1 MAKKPRS
8 ISQEAWDEPYAPVL
22 CDPQAELLNDLKD
35 AAFKEAY
42 NAVKEEFDTVD
53 TVLKARKQANMTQEE
68 VAKRMGT
75 TKSAVSRLESSL
87 VDQQHSPSLS
97 TLRRYAAA
105 LGYKLEIN
113 FVAQ

>member
-1 MAKKPRS
+1 M
-8 ISQEAWDEPYAPVL
+8 
-22 CDPQAELLNDLKD
+22 LNDLKD

-42 NAVKEEFDTVD
+42 NAVKEEYDTVD

>member
-1 MAKKPRS
+1 MAKKPLS
-8 ISQEAWDEPYAPVL
+8 ITQEDWDEPYTPVA
-22 CDPQAELLNDLKD
+22 CNPKTELIHELKD
-35 AAFKEAY
+35 PAFKQAYEALS
-42 NAVKEEFDTVD
+42 EEYDTLD
-53 TVLKARKQANMTQEE
+53 KVLKARKQANMTQEE